1 LAREKS
7 KGQLLKEAQVTMS
20 ESNKGQLAH
29 TVSGVIF
36 IAIGLAV
43 FAIRLGHS
51 GAYAV
56 PGGAALIGSI
66 ACIVLGTCLL
76 WPGKPKFTGLV
87 AIVIATFASFP
98 AIYSIVGESEEVISL
113 YAFDSD
119 NNLVDLR
126 LWIVDRNDGAWVGM
140 GRSKATTYGLD
151 GARLEMLR
159 GGEIICVIPALTKD
173 HATVEEVHRMKV
185 DKYKAAQISASIGM
199 YPKEASENTAALRL
213 DLCSD

>member
-185 DKYKAAQISASIGM
+185 GKYKAAQISASIGM